1 MEARND
7 IVPWAEKEYS
17 DSDDEHSL
25 LSQAAGEDIF
35 ENSDQSSNHDMTPVN
50 MSARKL
56 DSSKKN
62 SLKNKSLKQSKQS
75 LQSLWKSKQGS
86 KVHSEQDAA
95 ENLLSE
101 EEELLVIESPA
112 YGSQNSDHSKA
123 PQIVVEDMSNQK
135 L

>member
-35 ENSDQSSNHDMTPVN
+35 ENSNSDSSNHDMTPVN
-50 MSARKL
+50 MSPRKL

-62 SLKNKSLKQSKQS
+62 SLKNKSLKQSK
-75 LQSLWKSKQGS
+75 
-86 KVHSEQDAA
+86 
-95 ENLLSE
+95 
-101 EEELLVIESPA
+101 
-112 YGSQNSDHSKA
+112 
-123 PQIVVEDMSNQK
+123 
-135 L
+135 

>member
-35 ENSDQSSNHDMTPVN
+35 ENSDSSNHDETPVN
-50 MSARKL
+50 MSAKKL

-62 SLKNKSLKQSKQS
+62 SLKNKSLKQSK
-75 LQSLWKSKQGS
+75 
-86 KVHSEQDAA
+86 
-95 ENLLSE
+95 
-101 EEELLVIESPA
+101 
-112 YGSQNSDHSKA
+112 
-123 PQIVVEDMSNQK
+123 
-135 L
+135 